1 MKMHNKFNNIRIKN
15 KILLMYIFGIV
26 IPLLI
31 VFSFFLNG
39 IFNEIKNRE
48 SLALNSAM
56 SRVEN
61 NLLSM
66 IDEMIQVG
74 KYFIADDDLSSLL
87 ETDDSDT
94 KYDVFVD
101 FKAAENRIN
110 VIKWAFP
117 EINSIVLYHSREDF
131 ADGSYLVYL
140 SDKLKDEDW
149 YINYQDIKYAFL
161 FQTEF
166 DSKDMHLVM
175 VSNLSNSLD
184 KTTNLI
190 KQDILPSTIS
200 TKLQDDYFQSLNDV
214 YLINP
219 DNEIIASNNDIYES
233 FDEIQVFDFD
243 GLKENQSAYV
253 INLDHRQLE
262 DGWKI
267 VFLIEEQN
275 ILDRLGGSLAFL
287 LLAMLIV
294 FSLSYFFIHLIS
306 NSISQR
312 LSDVAIVM
320 SKSEIGLL
328 TKLHDDSSNDEIG
341 RVSHAYNHMIDR
353 LQNLLNELRLSKEHS
368 DLLLAEKV
376 NAYEE
381 LEAANEEM
389 EETNIKLANVNQELT
404 ASFEEIKIQD
414 IRIHELIYSDLLTG
428 LNNRFSIIGI
438 IEASLKEETDIG
450 DTSNQKAIIFVDVD
464 NFKYINDTYGHD
476 TGDIVIKKTGEK
488 LLKFEDKHINI
499 GRFGGDE
506 FIIFSPVNAGKTDIV
521 LLLEHIKEAF
531 ESPIE
536 VEDKRFYLT
545 ISMGVSV
552 FPDNG
557 NNRNELI
564 KKADMALYKSKNTG
578 KNKYTFYDAAFDS
591 GLERKILLQTAIKD
605 AIKNKE
611 FYLNYQ
617 PYVNARTGKLKGYEA
632 LIRWKSP
639 SLGQVSPF
647 ELITVAEEMGVI
659 VEIGYWI
666 IEEALNFIKEVNA
679 GIDDKKMISV
689 NISALQLKSKDF
701 VERLLGLVKAVGVN
715 IQEICLEMTE
725 TVLIDS
731 YSMSKKDLHTLQ
743 GYGFGIALDDFGTG
757 YSSLSYFKELPVTV
771 LKIDKAFIDEIS
783 SSKFNRNLVHVM
795 KVIAHTKGIELTA
808 EGVETREQLEILQ
821 ELNCDTIQG
830 YYFSKPLDKE
840 KALQFLRDN

>member
-1 MKMHNKFNNIRIKN
+1 MKLHNKFNNIRIKN

-26 IPLLI
+26 IPLFI
-31 VFSFFLNG
+31 IFTFFLNG
-39 IFNEIKNRE
+39 IFGEIRSRE

-56 SRVEN
+56 SRVESN
-61 NLLSM
+61 VLSM

-74 KYFIADDDLSSLL
+74 KYFIAEEDLSSLL
-87 ETDDSDT
+87 EADDSDT
-94 KYDVFVD
+94 YYDVFID
-101 FKAAENRIN
+101 LKAAENRIN
-110 VIKWAFP
+110 VMKWAFP
-117 EINSIVLYHSREDF
+117 EVNSIVLYHNREDF
-131 ADGSYLVYL
+131 VDGSYLVYL
-140 SDKLKDEDW
+140 SDELKNEDW
-149 YINYQDIKYAFL
+149 YLDFQEIKYAFL

-166 DSKDMHLVM
+166 VSKDMHLVM
-175 VSNLSNSLD
+175 ISNLSNSLN

-190 KQDILPSTIS
+190 KQDTLSSTIS
-200 TKLQDDYFQSLNDV
+200 TKLQDDYFQSQSLV

-219 DNEIIASNNDIYES
+219 DNEIIATSNNIYKNIDEVQT
-233 FDEIQVFDFD
+233 FDLEAISD
-243 GLKENQSAYV
+243 KQSAYV
-253 INLDHRQLE
+253 MNLDHRHLA

-267 VFLIEEQN
+267 VFLVEDQN
-275 ILDRLGGSLAFL
+275 IFNRLGDSLVFL
-287 LLAMLIV
+287 LLAMLLV
-294 FSLSYFFIHLIS
+294 FSLSYLLIHLIS
-306 NSISQR
+306 NSISKR
-312 LSDVAIVM
+312 LSDVAHVM
-320 SKSEIGLL
+320 SKSEEGLL
-328 TKLHDDSSNDEIG
+328 TKVDLDTSNDEIG
-341 RVSHAYNHMIDR
+341 IVNHAYNHMIDR
-353 LQNLLNELRLSKEHS
+353 LQKLLHELRLSKENS

-438 IEASLKEETDIG
+438 IEANLKEEPEIG
-450 DTSNQKAIIFVDVD
+450 DSTNQKAVIFVDVD

-488 LLKFEDKHINI
+488 LLQFEDQHVNI

-506 FIIFSPVNAGKTDIV
+506 FIIFSPLNSGKTDIV
-521 LLLEHIKEAF
+521 LLLERIKEAF

-564 KKADMALYKSKNTG
+564 KKADMALYKSKNSG
-578 KNKYTFYDAAFDS
+578 KNKYTFYDATFDS

-605 AIKNKE
+605 AIKKGE

-617 PYVNARTGKLKGYEA
+617 PYVNAKTGKLQGYEA

-639 SLGQVSPF
+639 TLGQVSPF

-679 GIDDKKMISV
+679 STEDKKTISI

-701 VERLLGLVKAVGVN
+701 VERLLGLVKAVGVD
-715 IQEICLEMTE
+715 IHEICLEMTE

-731 YSMSKKDLHTLQ
+731 YSMSKKDLHILH

-783 SSKFNRNLVHVM
+783 SSQFNRELVHVM
-795 KVIAHTKGIELTA
+795 NVIAHTKGIELTA
-808 EGVETREQLEILQ
+808 EGVETKEQLEILQ